1 MKALKEK
8 RKIPMKILGMM
19 LALILWI
26 SFGETP
32 VYAASGTVYTCVI
45 HPCYSHP
52 VTGVIEDSAGEGN
65 YATGQGMVE
74 GVIYPTGI
82 LEVADTGEYY
92 LTIRLSL
99 MDYTANHSFW
109 VQSVGDSGWS
119 EPALGVTGSG
129 TDQNGA
135 TNDVCIQVPRENCVI
150 RCGMYVE
157 PMGRDVIFYLYPS
170 DFTEGNNTDMNA
182 TMVTS
187 ASGTDAAAAQAQQ
200 QSSGAGTS
208 SSGSSASQSQNGAA
222 VTPSSSSLPAPSADT
237 SQSSGSNSTAAGQ
250 TDTQSTAAGQ
260 TDTQSTAASQTDT
273 QTSGTETSGTKN
285 DGTEQTAPSPETEGG
300 NSSETVQ
307 KLENSI
313 EAPAAIQSS
322 TAEEAELNEAQGL
335 SLSTAQES
343 EKETE
348 AASDGSVGDQI
359 AVLTI
364 SITVSGLLLLGA
376 VAGVVY
382 FFRRNWRRWG
392 GGEDDE
398 E

>member
-135 TNDVCIQVPRENCVI
+135 TNDVCIQVPSENCVI

-222 VTPSSSSLPAPSADT
+222 VTPSSSSLPASSADT
-237 SQSSGSNSTAAGQ
+237 SQSSGSN
-250 TDTQSTAAGQ
+250 STAAGQ

-343 EKETE
+343 EKEAE

>member
-19 LALILWI
+19 LALILGI

-135 TNDVCIQVPRENCVI
+135 TNDVCIQIPSENCVI

-222 VTPSSSSLPAPSADT
+222 VTPSSSSLPASSADT
-237 SQSSGSNSTAAGQ
+237 SQSSGSN
-250 TDTQSTAAGQ
+250 STAAGQ

-343 EKETE
+343 EKEAE

>member
-19 LALILWI
+19 LALILGI

-82 LEVADTGEYY
+82 QEVADTGEYY

-135 TNDVCIQVPRENCVI
+135 TNDVCIQVPSENCVI

-222 VTPSSSSLPAPSADT
+222 VTPSSSSLPASSADT
-237 SQSSGSNSTAAGQ
+237 SQSSGSN
-250 TDTQSTAAGQ
+250 STAAGQ

-285 DGTEQTAPSPETEGG
+285 DGAEQTAPSPETEGG

-335 SLSTAQES
+335 SLSTARES

-348 AASDGSVGDQI
+348 AASDGSVGDKI

>member
-135 TNDVCIQVPRENCVI
+135 TNDVCIQVPSENCVI

-157 PMGRDVIFYLYPS
+157 PMGRDVIFYLYLS

-222 VTPSSSSLPAPSADT
+222 VTPSSSSLPASSADT
-237 SQSSGSNSTAAGQ
+237 SQSSGSN
-250 TDTQSTAAGQ
+250 STAAGQ

-285 DGTEQTAPSPETEGG
+285 DGAEQTAASSETEGG

>member
-19 LALILWI
+19 LALILGI

-32 VYAASGTVYTCVI
+32 VYAVSGTVYTCVI

-135 TNDVCIQVPRENCVI
+135 TNDVCIQVPSENCVI

-222 VTPSSSSLPAPSADT
+222 VTPSSSSLPASSADT
-237 SQSSGSNSTAAGQ
+237 SQSSGSN
-250 TDTQSTAAGQ
+250 STAAGQ

-343 EKETE
+343 EKEAE

>member
-19 LALILWI
+19 LALILGI

-135 TNDVCIQVPRENCVI
+135 TNDVCIQVPSENCVI

-222 VTPSSSSLPAPSADT
+222 VTPSSSSLPASSADT
-237 SQSSGSNSTAAGQ
+237 SQSSGSN
-250 TDTQSTAAGQ
+250 STAAGQ

-285 DGTEQTAPSPETEGG
+285 DGAEQTAPSPETEGG

-343 EKETE
+343 EKEAE

-364 SITVSGLLLLGA
+364 SITVSGLLLFGA

>member
-8 RKIPMKILGMM
+8 RKIPMKILGIM
-19 LALILWI
+19 LALILGI

-135 TNDVCIQVPRENCVI
+135 TNDVCIQVPSENCVI

-157 PMGRDVIFYLYPS
+157 PMGRDVIFYLYLS

-222 VTPSSSSLPAPSADT
+222 VTPSSSSLPASSADT
-237 SQSSGSNSTAAGQ
+237 SQSSGSNSTA
-250 TDTQSTAAGQ
+250 SGQ

-285 DGTEQTAPSPETEGG
+285 DGAEQTAASSETEGG

>member
-19 LALILWI
+19 LALILGI

-135 TNDVCIQVPRENCVI
+135 TNDVCIQVPSENCVI

-250 TDTQSTAAGQ
+250 TDTQSTAA
-260 TDTQSTAASQTDT
+260 SQTDT

-343 EKETE
+343 EGETE
-348 AASDGSVGDQI
+348 AASHSSVGDQI

>member
-19 LALILWI
+19 LALILGI

-135 TNDVCIQVPRENCVI
+135 TNDVCIQVPSENCVI

-170 DFTEGNNTDMNA
+170 DFTEGNNTNMNA

-222 VTPSSSSLPAPSADT
+222 VTPSSSSLPASSADT
-237 SQSSGSNSTAAGQ
+237 SQSSGSN
-250 TDTQSTAAGQ
+250 STAAGQ

-343 EKETE
+343 EKEAE

>member
-8 RKIPMKILGMM
+8 RKIPMKILGIM
-19 LALILWI
+19 LALILGI

-135 TNDVCIQVPRENCVI
+135 TNDVCIQVPSENCVI

-222 VTPSSSSLPAPSADT
+222 VTPSSSSLPASSADT
-237 SQSSGSNSTAAGQ
+237 SQSSGSN
-250 TDTQSTAAGQ
+250 STAAGQ

-343 EKETE
+343 EKEAE

>member
-8 RKIPMKILGMM
+8 RKIPMKILGIM
-19 LALILWI
+19 LALILGI

-135 TNDVCIQVPRENCVI
+135 TNDVCIQVPSENCVI

-157 PMGRDVIFYLYPS
+157 PMGRDVIFYLYLS

-222 VTPSSSSLPAPSADT
+222 VTPSSSSLPASSADT
-237 SQSSGSNSTAAGQ
+237 SQSSGSN
-250 TDTQSTAAGQ
+250 STAAGQ

>member
-8 RKIPMKILGMM
+8 RKIPMKILGIM
-19 LALILWI
+19 LALILGI

-135 TNDVCIQVPRENCVI
+135 TNDVCIQVPSENCVI

-208 SSGSSASQSQNGAA
+208 SSDSSASQSQNGAA
-222 VTPSSSSLPAPSADT
+222 VTPSSSSLPASSADT
-237 SQSSGSNSTAAGQ
+237 SQSSGSN
-250 TDTQSTAAGQ
+250 STAAGQ

-343 EKETE
+343 EKEAE

>member
-19 LALILWI
+19 LALILGI

-135 TNDVCIQVPRENCVI
+135 TNDVCIQVPSENCVI

-187 ASGTDAAAAQAQQ
+187 SSGTDAAAAQAQQ
-200 QSSGAGTS
+200 QSPGAGTS

-222 VTPSSSSLPAPSADT
+222 VTPSSSSLPASSADT
-237 SQSSGSNSTAAGQ
+237 SQSSGSN
-250 TDTQSTAAGQ
+250 STAAGQ

-285 DGTEQTAPSPETEGG
+285 DGAEQTAASSETEGG

-343 EKETE
+343 EGETE
-348 AASDGSVGDQI
+348 AASHSSVGDQI
-359 AVLTI
+359 AVLII

>member
-8 RKIPMKILGMM
+8 RKISMKILGMM
-19 LALILWI
+19 LALILGI

-135 TNDVCIQVPRENCVI
+135 TNDVCIQVPSENCVI

-170 DFTEGNNTDMNA
+170 DFTEGNNTNMNA

-222 VTPSSSSLPAPSADT
+222 VTPSSSSLPASSADT
-237 SQSSGSNSTAAGQ
+237 SQSSGSN
-250 TDTQSTAAGQ
+250 STAAGQ

-322 TAEEAELNEAQGL
+322 TVEEAELNEAQGL

-343 EKETE
+343 EKEAE

>member
-8 RKIPMKILGMM
+8 RKIPMKILGIM
-19 LALILWI
+19 LALILGI

-135 TNDVCIQVPRENCVI
+135 TNDVCIQVPSENCVI

-222 VTPSSSSLPAPSADT
+222 VTPSSSSLPASSADT
-237 SQSSGSNSTAAGQ
+237 SQSSGSN
-250 TDTQSTAAGQ
+250 STAAGQ

-343 EKETE
+343 EKEAE
-348 AASDGSVGDQI
+348 AASDGNVGDQI

>member
-135 TNDVCIQVPRENCVI
+135 TNDVCIQVPSENCVI

-157 PMGRDVIFYLYPS
+157 PMGRDVIFYLYLS

-222 VTPSSSSLPAPSADT
+222 VTPSSSSLPASSADT
-237 SQSSGSNSTAAGQ
+237 SQSSGSN
-250 TDTQSTAAGQ
+250 STAAGQ

-343 EKETE
+343 EKEAE

>member
-19 LALILWI
+19 LALILGI

-135 TNDVCIQVPRENCVI
+135 TNDVCIQVPSENCVI

-208 SSGSSASQSQNGAA
+208 SSGSSVSQSQNGAA
-222 VTPSSSSLPAPSADT
+222 VTPSSSSLPASSADT
-237 SQSSGSNSTAAGQ
+237 SQSSGSN
-250 TDTQSTAAGQ
+250 STAAGQ

-285 DGTEQTAPSPETEGG
+285 DDAEQTAASSETEGG